1 MEIIQKFGLKIYRVC
16 DSFKHILTD
25 LLMTV
30 GLYLG
35 GTSKYPWIPLFG
47 SKPAPW
53 QEKLNVEFIK
63 RGSGYEWRK
72 RKDVFV
78 DLDETEVHP
87 GDFLIVTRMDGLDQL
102 IQFGAGSISGHSVTL
117 LELDGQLFA
126 VESQDGWYWPQ
137 KHIQRTPWKT
147 WKKWA

>member
-1 MEIIQKFGLKIYRVC
+1 
-16 DSFKHILTD
+16 
-25 LLMTV
+25 MTV

-126 VESQDGWYWPQ
+126 VESNDGYDNFKLKFSILIIYKFLLFSP
-137 KHIQRTPWKT
+137 
-147 WKKWA
+147 